1 MKSALIVQGGLEVHE
16 PEEVSRI
23 LGNVLEENGF
33 KVEISDTLDSCRDL
47 DKLKKL
53 DLIVPCWTEGSIHQ
67 DQLKPLL
74 EAVSCGTGIAGLHGG
89 MCDSFRGEIEYQHM
103 TGGRYVTHP
112 GLIEYKHKTGFIARP
127 GTISEETFDTFETY
141 TIHIVDP
148 DYPLTRGIKDFE
160 ITTDH
165 YYMLVDP
172 ANFVLTTTNFGDVV
186 MPVSWI
192 KMWGKGR
199 VFYSSLGH
207 NAEVVRQVKPQ
218 ELMKRGMLWAAEKQ
232 V

>member
-1 MKSALIVQGGLEVHE
+1 MKSALIVQGGWEGHE

-33 KVEISDTLDSCRDL
+33 EVEISDTLDSYRDL

-53 DLIVPCWTEGSIHQ
+53 DLIVPCWTLGSIEQ

-89 MCDSFRGEIEYQHM
+89 MCDSFRQETEYQYM
-103 TGGRYVTHP
+103 TGGQFVAHP
-112 GLIEYKHKTGFIARP
+112 GGIV
-127 GTISEETFDTFETY
+127 TY
-141 TIHIVDP
+141 TVHIVDP
-148 DYPLTRGIKDFE
+148 EHPLTRGIKDFTVTSE
-160 ITTDH
+160 Q
-165 YYMLVDP
+165 YYMHVDP

-199 VFYSSLGH
+199 VFYSSPGH
-207 NAEVVRQVKPQ
+207 IAEDVRQIEVL

>member
-1 MKSALIVQGGLEVHE
+1 MKSALIVQGGWEGHE

-33 KVEISDTLDSCRDL
+33 EVEISDTLDSYRDL

-53 DLIVPCWTEGSIHQ
+53 DLIVPCWTGGSIEQ

-74 EAVSCGTGIAGLHGG
+74 EAVSCGTGIARLHGG
-89 MCDSFRGEIEYQHM
+89 MCDSFRQETEYQYM
-103 TGGRYVTHP
+103 TGGQFVAHP
-112 GLIEYKHKTGFIARP
+112 GGIV
-127 GTISEETFDTFETY
+127 TY
-141 TIHIVDP
+141 TVHIVDP
-148 DYPLTRGIKDFE
+148 EHPLTRGIKDFTVTSE
-160 ITTDH
+160 Q
-165 YYMLVDP
+165 YYMHVDP

-207 NAEVVRQVKPQ
+207 DAEVVRQVEVL
-218 ELMKRGMLWAAEKQ
+218 ELMKRGMLWAAEKR

>member
-1 MKSALIVQGGLEVHE
+1 MKSALIVQGGWEGHE

-33 KVEISDTLDSCRDL
+33 EVEISDTLDSYRDL

-53 DLIVPCWTEGSIHQ
+53 DLIVPCWTGGSIEQ

-74 EAVSCGTGIAGLHGG
+74 EAVSCGTGIARLHGG
-89 MCDSFRGEIEYQHM
+89 MCDSFRQETEYQYM
-103 TGGRYVTHP
+103 TGGQFVAHP
-112 GLIEYKHKTGFIARP
+112 GGIV
-127 GTISEETFDTFETY
+127 TY
-141 TIHIVDP
+141 TVHIVDP
-148 DYPLTRGIKDFE
+148 EHPLTRGIKDFTVTSE
-160 ITTDH
+160 Q
-165 YYMLVDP
+165 YYMHVDP
-172 ANFVLTTTNFGDVV
+172 ANFVLTTTNFRDVV

-207 NAEVVRQVKPQ
+207 DAEVVRQVEVL

>member
-1 MKSALIVQGGLEVHE
+1 MKSALIVQGGWEGHE

-33 KVEISDTLDSCRDL
+33 EVEISDTLDSYRDV

-53 DLIVPCWTEGSIHQ
+53 DLIVPCWTMGSIEQ

-74 EAVSCGTGIAGLHGG
+74 KAVSCGIGIAGLHGG
-89 MCDSFRGEIEYQHM
+89 MCDSFRQETEYQYM
-103 TGGRYVTHP
+103 TGGQFVAHP
-112 GLIEYKHKTGFIARP
+112 GGIV
-127 GTISEETFDTFETY
+127 TY
-141 TIHIVDP
+141 TVHIVDP
-148 DYPLTRGIKDFE
+148 EHPLTRGIKDFTV
-160 ITTDH
+160 TTEQ
-165 YYMLVDP
+165 YYMHVDP
-172 ANFVLTTTNFGDVV
+172 ASFVLTTANFGDVV

-207 NAEVVRQVKPQ
+207 DAEGVRQVEVQ
-218 ELMKRGMLWAAEKQ
+218 DLTKRGMLWAAEKQ

>member
-1 MKSALIVQGGLEVHE
+1 MKSALIVQGGWEGHE

-33 KVEISDTLDSCRDL
+33 EVEISDTLDSYRDV

-53 DLIVPCWTEGSIHQ
+53 DLIVPCWTMGSIEQ

-74 EAVSCGTGIAGLHGG
+74 EAVSCGIGIAGLHGG
-89 MCDSFRGEIEYQHM
+89 MCDSFRQETEYQYM
-103 TGGRYVTHP
+103 TGGQFAAHP
-112 GLIEYKHKTGFIARP
+112 GGIV
-127 GTISEETFDTFETY
+127 TY
-141 TIHIVDP
+141 TVHIVDP
-148 DYPLTRGIKDFE
+148 EHPLTRGIKDFTVTSE
-160 ITTDH
+160 QC
-165 YYMLVDP
+165 YMHVDP

-207 NAEVVRQVKPQ
+207 DAVGVRQVEAQ

>member
-1 MKSALIVQGGLEVHE
+1 MKSALIVQGGWEGHE

-33 KVEISDTLDSCRDL
+33 EVEISDTLDSYRDL
-47 DKLKKL
+47 DELKKL
-53 DLIVPCWTEGSIHQ
+53 DLIVPCWTMGSIEQ

-89 MCDSFRGEIEYQHM
+89 MCDSFHQETEYQYM
-103 TGGRYVTHP
+103 TGGQFVAHP
-112 GLIEYKHKTGFIARP
+112 GGIV
-127 GTISEETFDTFETY
+127 TY
-141 TIHIVDP
+141 TVHIVAP
-148 DYPLTRGIKDFE
+148 EHPLTRGIKDFTVTSE
-160 ITTDH
+160 Q
-165 YYMLVDP
+165 YYMHVDP

-199 VFYSSLGH
+199 VFHSSLWH
-207 NAEVVRQVKPQ
+207 DAEGVRQVEVR
-218 ELMKRGMLWAAEKQ
+218 ELMKRGML
-232 V
+232 

>member
-1 MKSALIVQGGLEVHE
+1 MKSALIVQGGWEGHE

-33 KVEISDTLDSCRDL
+33 EVEISDTLDSYRDL

-53 DLIVPCWTEGSIHQ
+53 DLIVPCWTMGSIEQ

-89 MCDSFRGEIEYQHM
+89 MCDSFHQETEYQYM
-103 TGGRYVTHP
+103 TGGQFVAHP
-112 GLIEYKHKTGFIARP
+112 GGIV
-127 GTISEETFDTFETY
+127 TY
-141 TIHIVDP
+141 TVHIVDP
-148 DYPLTRGIKDFE
+148 EHPLTRGIKDFTVTSE
-160 ITTDH
+160 Q
-165 YYMLVDP
+165 YYMHVDP

-207 NAEVVRQVKPQ
+207 NAEDVRQVEVQ

>member
-1 MKSALIVQGGLEVHE
+1 MKSALIVQGGWEGHE

-33 KVEISDTLDSCRDL
+33 EVEISDTLDSYRDL

-53 DLIVPCWTEGSIHQ
+53 DLIVPCWTRGSIEQ

-89 MCDSFRGEIEYQHM
+89 MCGSFRQETEYQYM
-103 TGGRYVTHP
+103 TGGQFVAH
-112 GLIEYKHKTGFIARP
+112 P
-127 GTISEETFDTFETY
+127 GTISEETFVTY
-141 TIHIVDP
+141 TVHIVDP
-148 DYPLTRGIKDFE
+148 EHPLTRGIKDFTVTSE
-160 ITTDH
+160 Q
-165 YYMLVDP
+165 YYMHVDP

-199 VFYSSLGH
+199 VSYSSLGH
-207 NAEVVRQVKPQ
+207 DAEGVRQVEVQ

>member
-1 MKSALIVQGGLEVHE
+1 MKSALIVQGGWEGHE

-33 KVEISDTLDSCRDL
+33 EVEISDTLDSYRDV

-53 DLIVPCWTEGSIHQ
+53 DLIVLCWTMGSIEQ

-74 EAVSCGTGIAGLHGG
+74 EAVSCGIGIAGLHGG
-89 MCDSFRGEIEYQHM
+89 MCDSFRQETEYQYM
-103 TGGRYVTHP
+103 TGGQFVAHP
-112 GLIEYKHKTGFIARP
+112 GGVV
-127 GTISEETFDTFETY
+127 TY
-141 TIHIVDP
+141 TVHIVDP
-148 DYPLTRGIKDFE
+148 EHPLTRGIKDFTVTSE
-160 ITTDH
+160 Q
-165 YYMLVDP
+165 YYMHVDP
-172 ANFVLTTTNFGDVV
+172 ANFVLTTTNSGDVV
-186 MPVSWI
+186 FPVSWI

-199 VFYSSLGH
+199 VFYSALGH
-207 NAEVVRQVKPQ
+207 NAEGVRQVEAQ

>member
-1 MKSALIVQGGLEVHE
+1 MKMKSALIVQGGWEGHE

-33 KVEISDTLDSCRDL
+33 EVEISDTLDSYRDL

-53 DLIVPCWTEGSIHQ
+53 DLIVPCWTRGSIEQ

-89 MCDSFRGEIEYQHM
+89 MCDSFRQETEYQYM
-103 TGGRYVTHP
+103 TGGQFVAHP
-112 GLIEYKHKTGFIARP
+112 GGIV
-127 GTISEETFDTFETY
+127 TY
-141 TIHIVDP
+141 TVHIVDP
-148 DYPLTRGIKDFE
+148 EHPLTRGIKDFTVTSE
-160 ITTDH
+160 Q
-165 YYMLVDP
+165 YYMHVDP

-207 NAEVVRQVKPQ
+207 DAEGVRQVEVQ

>member
-1 MKSALIVQGGLEVHE
+1 MKSALIVQGGWEGHE

-33 KVEISDTLDSCRDL
+33 EVEISDTLDSYRDL

-53 DLIVPCWTEGSIHQ
+53 DLIVPCWTMGSIEQ

-74 EAVSCGTGIAGLHGG
+74 EAVSCGIGIAGLHGG
-89 MCDSFRGEIEYQHM
+89 MCDSFHQETEYQYM
-103 TGGRYVTHP
+103 TGGQFVAHP
-112 GLIEYKHKTGFIARP
+112 DGIV
-127 GTISEETFDTFETY
+127 TY
-141 TIHIVDP
+141 TVHIVDP
-148 DYPLTRGIKDFE
+148 EHPLTRGIKDFTVTSE
-160 ITTDH
+160 H
-165 YYMLVDP
+165 YYMHVDP
-172 ANFVLTTTNFGDVV
+172 ANFVLTTANFGDVV

-207 NAEVVRQVKPQ
+207 DAEGVRQVETQ
-218 ELMKRGMLWAAEKQ
+218 ELMKCGMLWAAEKQ